1 MFLTRAV
8 EKSAV
13 TSLKNII
20 FKRFERAVSLVLLVF
35 NEVTAL
41 VLKHKGNERHILRSE
56 CPMPATLLPPSKSD
70 IFLY

>member
-20 FKRFERAVSLVLLVF
+20 FKQFEYQKKRAVSLVLLVF

-41 VLKHKGNERHILRSE
+41 VLKHKGNERHILRS
-56 CPMPATLLPPSKSD
+56 D
-70 IFLY
+70 F